1 MLGKWG
7 KDRSLRWQ
15 IELIAGRTRDL
26 ANRIKRVL
34 VAVPPRQCSIGKVQN
49 TNDINWGGDP
59 GAAKVIDVLQD
70 QSESA
75 GSFLAQIFE
84 FLSQLWHMIF

>member
-1 MLGKWG
+1 MRETSGKSIPPPPVLGKWG

-34 VAVPPRQCSIGKVQN
+34 VAVPPRQRLKGKMQN
-49 TNDINWGGDP
+49 TNDINWGGRP
-59 GAAKVIDVLQD
+59 GAKVIEVLQD

-75 GSFLAQIFE
+75 G
-84 FLSQLWHMIF
+84 